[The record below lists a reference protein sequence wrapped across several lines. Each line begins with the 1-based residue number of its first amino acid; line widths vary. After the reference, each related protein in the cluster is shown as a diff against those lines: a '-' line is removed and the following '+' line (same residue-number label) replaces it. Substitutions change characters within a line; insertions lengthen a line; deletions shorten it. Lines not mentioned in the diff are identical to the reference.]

1 MKVWLKRILW
11 LFAGLGVIFLSFYLS
26 IYWGAFGKIPSKD
39 ELKNLKQSVATEIVD
54 DQGSLLGKVYIYD
67 RQAVSFSD
75 FPPHLI
81 NALIATEDARFYEHD
96 GIDAKSL
103 FRVFFKTILLSDK
116 SSGGGSTLTLQLA
129 KNLYGRD
136 AYPVFSI
143 VINKLKESIVAQRIE
158 ELYTKEEIIELYLNT
173 VPFPDNTY
181 GIESAAF
188 KFFNTKTKNLTVA
201 QAATLI
207 GSLKANHSYN
217 PRLFP
222 ERAQLRRDVVLKQ
235 MNKYNYLSTT
245 ETNQLIAQKIKLDY
259 QYFSPNQGIAGYFR
273 EKVRKQTEQ
282 IIQKYKL
289 KQANGDLY
297 NILTDGLRIETTLN
311 KPMQLVAERA
321 MKKHMARL
329 QSQFEKGY
337 GNNAPWLKNKA
348 AFNWALQQLPYYKKL
363 KSQNLSSAQL
373 KDSLN
378 KKQKVKLFDWK
389 ESTIK
394 NLSILD
400 SIEHF
405 SKFLNMGFVALEPNT
420 GEVKSYLGGI
430 DYTYFKYDH
439 VSQSKRQVGSL
450 FKPIVYTA
458 AIENGLDPC
467 SYYSPNAVTYTDM
480 KNWTPKNASKENKES
495 EQHIN
500 YSLEKALSESI
511 NTIAVKV
518 LQEVGI
524 EKTIEQAE
532 KMGIQ
537 QELPKVPSIALGVTD
552 MKLLDMAQVYS
563 TFVNGGVAPE
573 PVFIKTIKNKSGEVI
588 WTHDKENKPDTQKVA
603 FSSFTRQVMLSFMQ
617 STVNKGTA
625 SRLRTTY
632 RLNNAIAGKTGT
644 TQNNKDA
651 WFAAI
656 TPKLVC
662 LTWVGND
669 NAKINFSSTAIGQGA
684 NAALP
689 MFAEFYSALS
699 KNKEFDEITQA
710 QFEPISI
717 EVKNAIECDVEK
729 KDGLFKRI
737 FGKNKDEKSF
747 HEDKQKKKKG
757 IFSWFK
763 KK

>member
-1 MKVWLKRILW
+1 MKVWLKKILW
-11 LFAGLGVIFLSFYLS
+11 LFAGLGIVFIAFYLS
-26 IYWGAFGKIPSKD
+26 IYWGAFGKIPSKE

-67 RQAVSFSD
+67 RQAVSFSE
-75 FPPHLI
+75 FPPHLV
-81 NALIATEDARFYEHD
+81 NALIATEDSRFYDHD

-103 FRVFFKTILLSDK
+103 LRVFFKTILLSDK

-129 KNLYGRD
+129 KNLYGRE

-158 ELYTKEEIIELYLNT
+158 DLYSKEEIIELYLNT

-181 GIESAAF
+181 GVESAAF

-201 QAATLI
+201 QSATLI

-222 ERAQLRRDVVLKQ
+222 ERSQLRRDVVLKQ
-235 MNKYNYLSTT
+235 MNKYNYLSTKK
-245 ETNQLIAQKIKLDY
+245 TNQLIAQKIKLDY
-259 QYFSPNQGIAGYFR
+259 QYFSPNQGVAGYFR
-273 EKVRKQTEQ
+273 AKVRQQTEQ
-282 IIQKYKL
+282 IIQKHKL
-289 KQANGDLY
+289 KQANGELY

-321 MKKHMARL
+321 MKKHMSRL

-337 GNNAPWLKNKA
+337 GKNAPWLRNKT

-363 KSQNLSSAQL
+363 KSQNLSL
-373 KDSLN
+373 TEIKDSLN
-378 KKQKVKLFDWK
+378 RKQKVKVFDWK
-389 ESTIK
+389 EPTVK

-400 SIEHF
+400 SIEHY
-405 SKFLNMGFVALEPNT
+405 SKFLNLGFVALEPNT
-420 GEVKSYLGGI
+420 GEIKSYLGGI

-458 AIENGLDPC
+458 AIENGLAPC
-467 SYYSPNAVTYTDM
+467 HYYNPSAVTYTDM
-480 KNWTPKNASKENKES
+480 KNWTPKNASKKDKEP
-495 EQHIN
+495 EHIN
-500 YSLEKALSESI
+500 YSLERALSESI

-524 EKTIEQAE
+524 EKTIEQAK

-552 MKLLDMAQVYS
+552 VKLLDMARVYS
-563 TFVNGGVAPE
+563 TFVNDGMAPE
-573 PVFIKTIKNKSGEVI
+573 PVFIKTIKNKRGEII
-588 WTHDKENKPDTQKVA
+588 WSQEQQNKSNKKEAA
-603 FSSFTRQVMLSFMQ
+603 FSNFTRQVMLSFMQ

-625 SRLRTTY
+625 RRLRTTY

-699 KNKEFDEITQA
+699 KIKEFDAITQA
-710 QFEPISI
+710 RFEPISK
-717 EVKNAIECDVEK
+717 EVKKAIECDDEK
-729 KDGLFKRI
+729 KDGLLKRI
-737 FGKNKDEKSF
+737 FGKNKDEKTF

-763 KK
+763 KN